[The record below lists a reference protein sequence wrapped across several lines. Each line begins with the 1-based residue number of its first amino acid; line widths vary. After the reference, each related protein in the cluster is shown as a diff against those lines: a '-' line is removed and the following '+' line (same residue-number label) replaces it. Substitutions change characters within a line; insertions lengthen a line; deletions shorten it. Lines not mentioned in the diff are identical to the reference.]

1 MQFKTGREFRLKAL
15 QDIRAEIQSRQ
26 VWDPAQ
32 QVEIVSAVLE
42 NVLAGTEL
50 KVSAA
55 DLKPV
60 LIDELHWTTLEF
72 THLAKMCS
80 RYLPSSNG

>member
-50 KVSAA
+50 K
-55 DLKPV
+55 D
-60 LIDELHWTTLEF
+60 
-72 THLAKMCS
+72 
-80 RYLPSSNG
+80 